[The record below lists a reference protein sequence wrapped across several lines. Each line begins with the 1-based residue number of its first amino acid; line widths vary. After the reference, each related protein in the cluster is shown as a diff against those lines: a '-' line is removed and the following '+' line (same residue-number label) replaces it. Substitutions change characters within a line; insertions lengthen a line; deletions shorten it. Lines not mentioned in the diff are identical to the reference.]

1 MNPSRRAALRTTGLA
16 LSSAVWPTADAQDVY
31 VRHGRLLFGFAPGA
45 IGSTLGK
52 EFTQLLASRHNPL
65 FRLEN
70 ITAAGSMRSIEMTK
84 RAPVDGRTLVQV
96 QSSQVALLPLVQR
109 EVPYDPLVDLVP
121 VAMLSSYTWAFTV
134 GPAVPADIRSMA
146 DYLRWVAQNP
156 EWRQFGATL
165 FGSQGHLAGLMTARQ
180 QGVALRPQTYAGT
193 GPMVKDLLAQ
203 SLAAGYVIVG
213 NAPESFANGS
223 LRALAVLGDQR
234 WPSLPE
240 VPTFKELGLHSIER
254 PGWYA
259 WYAPAGTPAEVL
271 DPIRAAVQ
279 VTLDSPECQSLLKRL
294 QQQPA
299 DTRGAALVERL
310 RGEQRYFG
318 AIARDLHI
326 GALLG

>member
-1 MNPSRRAALRTTGLA
+1 MNPSRRAALRTAACGLSAA
-16 LSSAVWPTADAQDVY
+16 LGPSARAQEVY

-52 EFTQLLASRHNPL
+52 EFTQLLASRHSPP
-65 FRLEN
+65 FRIEN

-84 RAPVDGRTLVQV
+84 RAPLDGRMLVQV

-109 EVPYDPLVDLVP
+109 DVPYDPLVDLVP

-134 GPAVPADIRSMA
+134 GPAVPAEILTMA
-146 DYLRWVAQNP
+146 DYLRWVSQNP
-156 EWRQFGATL
+156 EWRQFGVTL

-180 QGVALRPQTYAGT
+180 QGVALRPQTYGGT

-213 NAPESFANGS
+213 NAPEAYANGA

-234 WPSLPE
+234 WPSLPA
-240 VPTFKELGLHSIER
+240 VPTFKELGLHSIDK

-259 WYAPAGTPAEVL
+259 WYAPAGTPPEVL

-279 VTLDSPECQSLLKRL
+279 ATLDSADCQALLKRL

-299 DTRGAALVERL
+299 DTRPASLVERL
-310 RGEQRYFG
+310 RVEQGYFG
-318 AIARDLHI
+318 AIARDLRI
-326 GALLG
+326 GALAG